1 MILDIVMGTWLR
13 GYDVEV
19 VSGLKEG
26 VGIGGVGIEAS
37 WSEKNIGTPAV
48 RGEDV
53 RIRVKRRLD

>member
-1 MILDIVMGTWLR
+1 MVILDIVMGTWLR
-13 GYDVEV
+13 GYDIEV

-37 WSEKNIGTPAV
+37 WSENLGTPAV

-53 RIRVKRRLD
+53 RIRVKRRSD